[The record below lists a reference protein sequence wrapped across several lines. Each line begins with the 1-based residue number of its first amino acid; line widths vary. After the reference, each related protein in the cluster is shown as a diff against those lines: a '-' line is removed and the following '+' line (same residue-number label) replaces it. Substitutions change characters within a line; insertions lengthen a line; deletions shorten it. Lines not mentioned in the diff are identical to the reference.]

1 MLEIIALIFL
11 CKMNGTLALKKGLKP
26 GSWKLYTIFAWLAAE
41 ITGIVLG
48 ISFLGFNKFDKK
60 DIYSLMAI
68 GFVSAFGGYLIVRA
82 ILEKRPDIIEEDI
95 NRIGVDD
102 LQPPKQ
108 VRK

>member
-11 CKMNGTLALKKGLKP
+11 CKMNGALALKKGLKP
-26 GSWKLYTIFAWLAAE
+26 GSWKLYTIFAWIVAE
-41 ITGIVLG
+41 ITGMVLG
-48 ISFLGFNKFDKK
+48 IIFFGFDKK

-68 GFVSAFGGYLIVRA
+68 GLVSAFGGYLFVRA
-82 ILEKRPDIIEEDI
+82 ILEKKLDVIEEDI

-108 VRK
+108 IRK